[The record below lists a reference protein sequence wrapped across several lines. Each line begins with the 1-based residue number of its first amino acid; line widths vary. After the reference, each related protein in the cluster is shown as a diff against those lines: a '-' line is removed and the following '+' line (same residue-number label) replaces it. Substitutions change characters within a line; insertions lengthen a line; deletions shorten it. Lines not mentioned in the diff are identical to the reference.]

1 MKSLKI
7 LTVLTAL
14 LLVVSLTACSVS
26 KGKEN
31 KGNDSEITS
40 ILAADAKTMKEASEM
55 HKKLMDR
62 ETAIFFLKRLKTQ
75 RISLPPT
82 SLRFSRTEQNRYVKS
97 RAS

>member
-62 ETAIFFLKRLKTQ
+62 ETAIL
-75 RISLPPT
+75 S
-82 SLRFSRTEQNRYVKS
+82 ENNRYLCDCC
-97 RAS
+97 